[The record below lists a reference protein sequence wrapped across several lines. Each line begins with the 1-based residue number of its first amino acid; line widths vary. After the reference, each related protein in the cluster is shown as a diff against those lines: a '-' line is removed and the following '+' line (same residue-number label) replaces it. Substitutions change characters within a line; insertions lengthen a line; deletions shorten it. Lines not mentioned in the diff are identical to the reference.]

1 MKLLILCVFVI
12 VLILVYVFRCKK
24 NIKENFF
31 NEPAPSHSNE
41 EKKLTEKDKREILSK
56 LEKDNN
62 RRGEILFHI
71 QLDLKNILRDRKNN
85 SSDINLSQKFRRI
98 LENINNE
105 LEDTDNTK
113 KNEAIRD
120 KEFSTKIMEGIKTGN
135 LELINTI
142 FDIDFMDFKGDLY
155 KNSSYFNNLINTI
168 ETIISDS
175 NVELIP
181 TPSPSE
187 GFSNMTKINGIN
199 INEFRD
205 NYKKNMMDIS
215 NKLQKFKMPN
225 NSNIEKFADYNPH
238 KHSKYGQIDELNKIN
253 FSNETWLRNPN
264 NMRLVQEY
272 NFLSD
277 GQKKGILN
285 GMDKLEQEL
294 QGLKEYSASN
304 YNTLNDKVKKIEA
317 QVAKEDRI
325 RQEEAKFAE
334 SPSYLED
341 KAFRDFNENEKV
353 QELKMKNINQKI
365 ADLEKE
371 QKGLNLSQLD
381 SIKSMKSLGDGQ
393 VLSVQNIKDNTYNI
407 KANQGCLVSQ
417 KVNDNYVLDIGKCS
431 NVKAQTFNVNHIAN
445 DDEYNKYLKSNLPQ
459 DSGMVYPFN
468 VITSSDNNKM
478 CLNIRG
484 NNIGLQECTD
494 SNYARFES
502 LKTEKECDSKYGN

>member
-1 MKLLILCVFVI
+1 MKLLILCVFAI

-24 NIKENFF
+24 NVRENFF
-31 NEPAPSHSNE
+31 NELAPSNEPAPSLSNE

-105 LEDTDNTK
+105 LEDIDNTK

-142 FDIDFMDFKGDLY
+142 FDIDFMEFNGDLY

-168 ETIISDS
+168 ENIISDS
-175 NVELIP
+175 NVEL

-187 GFSNMTKINGIN
+187 GFSNMSKINGIN

-215 NKLQKFKMPN
+215 NKLQKFKMQN
-225 NSNIEKFADYNPH
+225 NFNIENFADYNPH
-238 KHSKYGQIDELNKIN
+238 KHSKYGQIDKLNNIDLN
-253 FSNETWLRNPN
+253 DEAWLKNPN
-264 NMRLVQEY
+264 NMRVLQGY

-304 YNTLNDKVKKIEA
+304 YTTLNDKVKKIEA

-325 RQEEAKFAE
+325 RQEEANLTE
-334 SPSYLED
+334 ED

-431 NVKAQTFNVNHIAN
+431 NVKAQSFNVNHIAN

-484 NNIGLQECTD
+484 NNIGLQECAD

>member
-1 MKLLILCVFVI
+1 MKLLILCIFTI
-12 VLILVYVFRCKK
+12 VLVLVYLFRCKK

-31 NEPAPSHSNE
+31 NEPAPSNE
-41 EKKLTEKDKREILSK
+41 EKKLTDQDKRKILSK
-56 LEKDNN
+56 LEKDNI
-62 RRGEILFHI
+62 RRGKILFHI

-98 LENINNE
+98 LENINSE

-120 KEFSTKIMEGIKTGN
+120 KEFSTKIIEGLKTGN

-168 ETIISDS
+168 ENIISDS
-175 NVELIP
+175 NVEYTPI
-181 TPSPSE
+181 PSPSE
-187 GFSNMTKINGIN
+187 GFSNISKISGIN

-215 NKLQKFKMPN
+215 NKLQKIKMQN
-225 NSNIEKFADYNPH
+225 KSNIEKFADYNPH
-238 KHSKYGQIDELNKIN
+238 KHSKYGQIDELNKEDVNKIN

-304 YNTLNDKVKKIEA
+304 YTTLNDKVRKIEA

-325 RQEEAKFAE
+325 RQEEANLTE
-334 SPSYLED
+334 ED
-341 KAFRDFNENEKV
+341 KAFRDFNENEKA
-353 QELKMKNINQKI
+353 QEMKMKNINQKI

-407 KANQGCLVSQ
+407 KANKGCLVSQ

-431 NVKAQTFNVNHIAN
+431 NVKAQSFNINHIAN
-445 DDEYNKYLKSNLPQ
+445 DDEYNKYLKSNLQPN
-459 DSGMVYPFN
+459 SGMVYPVN

-478 CLNIRG
+478 CLNIMG

>member
-1 MKLLILCVFVI
+1 MKLTILCIFTI
-12 VLILVYVFRCKK
+12 VLVLVYLFRCKK
-24 NIKENFF
+24 NIKEKFADEIGEN
-31 NEPAPSHSNE
+31 
-41 EKKLTEKDKREILSK
+41 EILSK
-56 LEKDNN
+56 LDDN
-62 RRGEILFHI
+62 GKILYYI
-71 QLDLKNILRDRKNN
+71 QKDLKHVLKHRKHGHLDFNLSEGLRKILN
-85 SSDINLSQKFRRI
+85 DINTIIKTGGKDKT
-98 LENINNE
+98 EKE
-105 LEDTDNTK
+105 K
-113 KNEAIRD
+113 KAVDD
-120 KEFSTKIMEGIKTGN
+120 KEFIIILMNGIKTGN
-135 LELINTI
+135 LEIIQEIFKADLKEPNQIKSKINNILQDT
-142 FDIDFMDFKGDLY
+142 LY
-155 KNSSYFNNLINTI
+155 H
-168 ETIISDS
+168 SDKE
-175 NVELIP
+175 N
-181 TPSPSE
+181 
-187 GFSNMTKINGIN
+187 FSNMLKINGIN

-215 NKLQKFKMPN
+215 NKLQKFKMQN
-225 NSNIEKFADYNPH
+225 KSNIEQFIDYDSPH
-238 KHSKYGQIDELNKIN
+238 KHTRLGQIDGLNDTDLNESN

-304 YNTLNDKVKKIEA
+304 YTTLNDKVRKIEA

-325 RQEEAKFAE
+325 RQEDAKFAD

-341 KAFRDFNENEKV
+341 KAFRDFNENEKA
-353 QELKMKNINQKI
+353 QEMKMKNINQKI

-431 NVKAQTFNVNHIAN
+431 NVKAQSFNINHIAN

-459 DSGMVYPFN
+459 DSGMVYPVN

-478 CLNIRG
+478 CLNIMG

-502 LKTEKECDSKYGN
+502 LKTEKDCDSKYGN